1 MHLNQTLNN
10 VGTIHALSN
19 IEKTTEDMIM
29 KTTTASVLATL
40 LVGSISLN
48 VAAAQDWKDG
58 AKDAWID
65 GKAETTLLLN
75 TNLNSFDIITDVKE
89 GNVTL
94 TGKVESSVDKALA
107 TELIKS
113 LDGVKDVD
121 NQLTVMNEKEGTS
134 EVVATLT
141 DSKVATVVKTR
152 LLFSTDVSG
161 TQINVD
167 VANGIVTLKGEVA
180 SDAERQLALKI
191 AENTDDVKKVVD
203 KIKVVKKAS

>member
-1 MHLNQTLNN
+1 
-10 VGTIHALSN
+10 
-19 IEKTTEDMIM
+19 M

-75 TNLNSFDIITDVKE
+75 TNLNSFDIITDVKD

-134 EVVATLT
+134 DVVASLT

>member
-1 MHLNQTLNN
+1 
-10 VGTIHALSN
+10 
-19 IEKTTEDMIM
+19 M
-29 KTTTASVLATL
+29 KTTTAAASIIATL

-48 VAAAQDWKDG
+48 VAAQDWKDG

-75 TNLNSFDIITDVKE
+75 TNLNSFDINTDVKD
-89 GNVTL
+89 GKVTL

-141 DSKVATVVKTR
+141 DSKVATVIKTR

-161 TQINVD
+161 TQIDVN
-167 VANGIVTLKGEVA
+167 VANGVVTLKGEVT